1 MLAVAAGV
9 CLAAT
14 SPDALLRANEQAMAA
29 PGPRTL
35 FQTYRYRSEGMDGT
49 ATSTVD
55 LASGHFSEYRQ
66 AGLSRSGEGFDGI
79 TPWMR
84 DLSNFA
90 IPQDGGNKPA
100 LAINQAYRNANLW
113 WRADRG
119 GATIKLADCNT
130 IEVTPRGSQSFS
142 ASFDPATHLL
152 ANVHEQQS
160 FGHVSDTHYSTY
172 RRCGAA
178 LVPSRIEIIGD
189 GDSSDSGLLELDK
202 CSEAPPKPRQ
212 AYAMPMD
219 EPRDWTLP
227 GSGRTTVAMRP
238 QDTEVMIN
246 VMINGKGPYLF
257 YLDSG
262 GHDLIS
268 PRLARELG
276 LKVEGQGQSGGAGE
290 STVEQ
295 GYTKVASIEI
305 GGAQLKNQTIPV
317 LETSP
322 PDVVGEKI
330 GGLLGL
336 EFFER
341 FVTQIDY
348 AANTVTFEDPHRF
361 TAAERRAAGTAIPFK
376 FYEHMPQ
383 VAGNFDGIPALYD
396 IDTGSGQTVTMTRPF
411 VERAGLRA
419 RYPHAVTLV
428 DGFGT
433 GGATRSTIVRAA
445 SLVLGTE
452 TIARPAASLSTAEHG
467 AFSDPVYAGNIG
479 NGALR
484 HFRVTFDYAHET
496 IYLARVAHPDLS
508 AYGYNR
514 TGIIVVLDHG
524 NLKVVDASPGT
535 PAAEAGIQAGDLLI
549 SLGGVDV
556 TRHTLRETKQ
566 MLKQSEVGKPLPVAF
581 RRDGVDH
588 VVTLT
593 PRNLVPE

>member
-1 MLAVAAGV
+1 MLALAAAA

-14 SPDALLRANEQAMAA
+14 NVESLLRANRQAMVA
-29 PGPRTL
+29 PGAGTL
-35 FQTYRYRSEGMDGT
+35 VETFRYRSEGMDGI

-55 LASGHFSEYRQ
+55 LATGRYAEYRQ
-66 AGLSRSGEGFDGI
+66 AGLVRSGAGFDGI

-84 DLSNFA
+84 DLSNFFLR
-90 IPQDGGNKPA
+90 QDGGNKPA
-100 LAINQAYRNANLW
+100 LAINEAYRNANLW
-113 WRADRG
+113 WRADHD
-119 GATIKLADCNT
+119 GATIKSVDCNT
-130 IEVTPRGSQSFS
+130 IEVTPRGSQPFR
-142 ASFDPATHLL
+142 ASFDLATHLL

-160 FGHVSDTHYSTY
+160 FGHVSDAHYSEY
-172 RRCGAA
+172 RRCGAS
-178 LVPSRIEIIGD
+178 LVPGRIEVVDD
-189 GDSSDSGLLELDK
+189 GDTSDSGVLELDK
-202 CSEAPPKPRQ
+202 CSVALPRPRQ
-212 AYAMPMD
+212 SYAMQAN
-219 EPRDWTLP
+219 EPHDWTLP
-227 GSGRTTVAMRP
+227 GSGRTTVGMRP
-238 QDTEVMIN
+238 HDTEVMVN
-246 VMINGKGPYLF
+246 VLINGKGPYLF

-276 LKVEGQGQSGGAGE
+276 LKIEGEGRSGGAGE

-295 GYTKVASIEI
+295 GYAKVASIGI
-305 GGAQLKNQTIPV
+305 GGAVLKNQTIPV

-322 PDVVGEKI
+322 PEVVGEKI

-348 AANTVTFEDPHRF
+348 AANTVTFQDPRRF
-361 TAAERRAAGTAIPFK
+361 STAERHAAGTPVPFK

-383 VAGNFDGIPALYD
+383 VAGRFDGIPALYD
-396 IDTGSGQTVTMTRPF
+396 IDTGSSQTVTMTRPF
-411 VERAGLRA
+411 VERTGLRA
-419 RYPHAVTLV
+419 RYPAAVTLV

-445 SLVLGTE
+445 SLTLGSE
-452 TIARPAASLSTAEHG
+452 EIVRPAASLSTAQHG

-496 IYLARVAHPDLS
+496 MYLAAVAHPDLS

-514 TGIIVVLDHG
+514 TGIIVVLEHG

-535 PAAEAGIQAGDLLI
+535 PAAEAGIRVGDFVTSI
-549 SLGGVDV
+549 GGTNVN
-556 TRHTLRETKQ
+556 RQSLRETKQ
-566 MLKQSEVGKPLPVAF
+566 MLKKVAVGTALPIGI
-581 RRDGVDH
+581 RRNGVEQT
-588 VVTLT
+588 VTLV
-593 PRNLVPE
+593 PRDLVPE